1 MEMWML
7 DNLRDK
13 FSDIFRNI
21 RGMGHLNEKNMQTI
35 LRTIRMALLEADVNF
50 LVVKKFVN
58 SIREGFV
65 GSNIGKSMNPS
76 MQVIK
81 IVNEQLTQLL
91 GEKKLD
97 IKLDQ
102 SSINKIMVVGL
113 QGSGKT
119 TTCAK
124 LANYFRK
131 LKFTPILCACDI
143 YRHAAVEQLQ
153 TLGKQLNITVVSKET
168 KKVKKIA
175 YKALKSAK
183 NSETNLVIFD
193 TAGRLHVDEQMMK
206 EIKELKDFIKP
217 NYIFF
222 VADSM
227 TGQDAVNSAKGFNDL
242 LDVDGIILTKM
253 DSDTRGGA
261 ALSMMTITGKPIV
274 FSGVGEKIS
283 ELEVFYP
290 DRVASRILGMG
301 DMLSLIEKVESTV
314 SQQEAEKLTKKLAKN
329 QFTFS
334 DFLTQLKQ
342 IQKMG
347 SISSI
352 LKMIPGL
359 PSNVNVDTKE
369 LKRVEA
375 IICSMTLY
383 ERENPKMINGQ
394 RRKRISNGSGTTPFQ
409 INQLLQRFFQMQKMM
424 KNVSNPN
431 FIKQFQK
438 MAN

>member
-1 MEMWML
+1 ML